1 MTQTPIKKKY
11 LSSTKNEMVSAPASS
26 NTLMS
31 EEIILN
37 ENLSNMNPQK
47 NLPKPLKIAPQ
58 LPMMVKKESFYILSM
73 PYSL

>member
-1 MTQTPIKKKY
+1 
-11 LSSTKNEMVSAPASS
+11 
-26 NTLMS
+26 MS

-47 NLPKPLKIAPQ
+47 NLPSPLKIAPL
-58 LPMMVKKESFYILSM
+58 LPMTVKKESSSIPSM